1 MNLLKEKSNMSNVT
15 SAGPARDNVNVTL
28 GPLGTKADPLFGKK
42 YPCCLCG
49 NGLEI
54 LFTRKKKPYTT
65 CLACGIQT
73 FFRGKAGIELLR
85 EIVGSRSLV
94 VGNGAGMGLSAVLF
108 NRIQQLRAGKK
119 ELEGKQGLIFQDA
132 DLENAIRA
140 FDNEIQGVQDE
151 LADLA
156 GRTARSRE
164 KK

>member
-1 MNLLKEKSNMSNVT
+1 MNPLKEKSNMSNTT
-15 SAGPARDNVNVTL
+15 SDRPARDNVNVTL
-28 GPLGTKADPLFGKK
+28 GLLGTEADPLVGKK
-42 YPCCLCG
+42 YPCCVCG

-65 CLACGIQT
+65 CLDCGIQT
-73 FFRGKAGIELLR
+73 FFRGKAGIKRLR

-94 VGNGAGMGLSAVLF
+94 VGNGSGTGLSAVLF

-132 DLENAIRA
+132 DLVNAIRA

-151 LADLA
+151 LANLA
-156 GRTARSRE
+156 GRKARGRE